1 MLMLVTR
8 EKTAY
13 TEVDQSEFEAEVSPM
28 LNARNDSLRIGD
40 MDMDYI
46 SFGNGTQ
53 PFVMLPGLG
62 DSLKTVKGTAFPFA
76 IMYRVFA
83 KYFKVFVFSRK
94 NGLPSKYSIRD
105 MADDQAQA
113 MKLLGIS
120 NACVMGISQGGMI
133 AMHLAAAHPELVNKL
148 VLGNTAARSSPTMQR
163 VVGKWLDWANIGD
176 FKSLFID
183 TAEKTY
189 SEKKLKTYRPL
200 YPLLAA
206 ASKPKSLDRFVTQG
220 NACLAHDASAELGRI
235 KCPTLVFGGGH
246 DKIVG
251 IEAAPELAKGI
262 QNSELF
268 ICEEFGHGA
277 YEEYR
282 GFNEMV
288 LRFLRE

>member
-1 MLMLVTR
+1 
-8 EKTAY
+8 
-13 TEVDQSEFEAEVSPM
+13 M
-28 LNARNDSLRIGD
+28 LNAINGYLQIGNT
-40 MDMDYI
+40 DMDYI
-46 SFGNGTQ
+46 SFGNGVQ
-53 PFVMLPGLG
+53 PFIMLPGLG
-62 DSLKTVKGTAFPFA
+62 DALKTVKGTAVSFA
-76 IMYRVFA
+76 MLYRVFS
-83 KYFKVFVFSRK
+83 KDFKVFVFSRK
-94 NGLPSKYSIRD
+94 NRLPAEYSIHE
-105 MADDQAQA
+105 MANDQAKA
-113 MKLLGIS
+113 MELLGIS

-133 AMHLAAAHPELVNKL
+133 AMYLAAEHPELVSKL
-148 VLGNTAARSSPTMQR
+148 VLANTAAKTNPTMQQ
-163 VVGKWLDWANIGD
+163 VVGKWIDWANIGD

-220 NACLAHDASAELGRI
+220 NACLTHNASAELGRI
-235 KCPTLVFGGGH
+235 NCPTLVLGGGH

-251 IEAAPELAKGI
+251 IEAAPELAEGI

-282 GFNEMV
+282 DFNDMV

>member
-1 MLMLVTR
+1 
-8 EKTAY
+8 
-13 TEVDQSEFEAEVSPM
+13 M
-28 LNARNDSLRIGD
+28 LNAKNDSLRIGD
-40 MDMDYI
+40 TDMDYI
-46 SFGNGTQ
+46 SFGNGPQ

-62 DSLKTVKGTAFPFA
+62 DALKTVKGTAVPFA
-76 IMYRVFA
+76 IMYKIFA
-83 KYFKVFVFSRK
+83 KDFRVFVFSRK
-94 NGLPSKYSIRD
+94 NALPSEYSICD

-113 MKLLGIS
+113 MELLGIS
-120 NACVMGISQGGMI
+120 NAHVMGISQGGMI
-133 AMHLAAAHPELVNKL
+133 AMHLAAAHPELVSKL
-148 VLGNTAARSSPTMQR
+148 VLANTAAKTNPTMQQ
-163 VVGKWLDWANIGD
+163 VVGKWIDWANIGD

-220 NACLAHDASAELGRI
+220 NACLTHNASAELVRI
-235 KCPTLVFGGGH
+235 KCPTFVVGGGH

-268 ICEEFGHGA
+268 ICGELGHGA